1 VYVGT
6 GDGRLYALNATGSV
20 AWIFDAGG
28 TMGDIWYAGPALAL
42 DGTIY
47 IGSTDGFLYAVHGD
61 GTPKWAFRTDGQ
73 VLSTP
78 GIGMDGKVYIA
89 SAKGRVYGLNPDGP
103 NYNRKIWEYPLGAP
117 ITLAASPA
125 LGPDGVLY
133 IAAPNG
139 LHALSDH

>member
-1 VYVGT
+1 V
-6 GDGRLYALNATGSV
+6 RE
-20 AWIFDAGG
+20 
-28 TMGDIWYAGPALAL
+28 
-42 DGTIY
+42 DGTLKWKFL
-47 IGSTDGFLYAVHGD
+47 TDEE
-61 GTPKWAFRTDGQ
+61 

-78 GIGMDGKVYIA
+78 SIGVDGKVYIA
-89 SAKGRVYGLNPDGP
+89 SATGRVYGLNPDGP
-103 NYNRKIWEYPLGAP
+103 NYNRQIWEYPLGAP